1 MGTAINFVIN
11 TKELINHL
19 PLTETDIKIKITNE
33 YLYTLLGLT
42 RIYDHGFLIEKF
54 FKSLN

>member
-1 MGTAINFVIN
+1 MGTTINFVIN

-42 RIYDHGFLIEKF
+42 QIYDHGFLIE
-54 FKSLN
+54 